1 MKEKILNTLKT
12 QKGFV
17 SGQTLCN
24 EFGVSRTAVWK
35 AINALKDKGYNIES
49 VTNKGYRLVSA
60 PDILKENEF
69 KDNLKTLVIGKSVTV
84 LETVDSTNNY
94 LKKNQKAFENGAVVV
109 AREQTGGKGR
119 LGRVW
124 HSQKDDTVSFSIILR
139 PDISPMEVSAVTPLC
154 GLALCKA
161 LNSYFDF
168 DAKIKWPNDII
179 VGNKKLCGVLTE
191 MGCEFDK
198 VDYIVI
204 GIGINLLNED
214 FPEEIAYKATSC
226 KKESSKEIDK
236 NLLLANILK
245 EIEDTLIQSD
255 FRFTEQTLREYKENC
270 ATINRSITFTRKG
283 EQVSATAT
291 DINSE
296 GELIA
301 TLPNGETEVVF
312 SGEVTVQGIY

>member
-60 PDILKENEF
+60 PDILEENEI

-168 DAKIKWPNDII
+168 DAKIKWPNDIVVNSVRI
-179 VGNKKLCGVLTE
+179 DILDENITEINHIIGTVKNGKKLEGNDFTN
-191 MGCEFDK
+191 G
-198 VDYIVI
+198 
-204 GIGINLLNED
+204 NL
-214 FPEEIAYKATSC
+214 A
-226 KKESSKEIDK
+226 KEI
-236 NLLLANILK
+236 
-245 EIEDTLIQSD
+245 
-255 FRFTEQTLREYKENC
+255 
-270 ATINRSITFTRKG
+270 
-283 EQVSATAT
+283 
-291 DINSE
+291 
-296 GELIA
+296 
-301 TLPNGETEVVF
+301 
-312 SGEVTVQGIY
+312 